1 MALASTTELSARRL
15 ASPVEQGFRRGLW
28 AASALAAVVLLC
40 YVATMLWAQNELSPP
55 ESVVAVQSLMLAHD
69 GTLYYDL
76 KHYPFTVCA
85 YMPVFYWLESALIR
99 AGFSAVHAGRWISFA
114 ALMGLIVLCWRI
126 ALLYTGDRNAAW
138 IAALAAASS
147 SLLGAWGTAGQ
158 VDTLAAFLALAA
170 FYQYS
175 RFHVRE
181 EPSLWIA
188 GLCAALALFTK
199 QTMVAAPAAIFLLLL
214 TRDRKKAVWF
224 GAIFAAGV
232 GGMVLAINAALDGRF
247 LANTVFANLNP
258 FNGAQ
263 FVTQIR
269 YFVSISF
276 GLLVIVA
283 VSFGRMLRGRAVAPC
298 VYLML
303 ALLVFLGTAPK
314 IGSDTNYQM
323 ESTLLLAICAAIGL
337 HQVKFFD
344 LYFERSKSWITLLL
358 IPLALHIAI
367 GYRVSAN
374 TLLGRLMHEKLFR
387 AEIEQLKP
395 YVPPSGGLVLC
406 TDFNAMVRL
415 RQRMD
420 VEPFIYT
427 ILVSA
432 HVIDPEPV
440 RRDLARGAFSTVIL
454 SEDVFQPEQLQ
465 GADVGTLPAS
475 QLDEVRRHY
484 RLVRQVPGPF
494 LDAYVYQPVAAEIV
508 E

>member
-1 MALASTTELSARRL
+1 MALASPTELSAVDL
-15 ASPVEQGFRRGLW
+15 ARPVEQGFRRGLW
-28 AASALAAVVLLC
+28 VASALAAMVLLC
-40 YVATMLWAQNELSPP
+40 YFATMLWAQNELSPP
-55 ESVVAVQSLMLAHD
+55 ESVVAAQSLMLAHD

-85 YMPVFYWLESALIR
+85 YMPSFYWLESALIR
-99 AGFSAVHAGRWISFA
+99 VGFSAVHAGRWISFA

-126 ALLYTGDRNAAW
+126 AFLYTGNRNAAW
-138 IAALAAASS
+138 VASLAAASS

-175 RFHVRE
+175 RFHVRGE
-181 EPSLWIA
+181 SSLWMA

-214 TRDRKKAVWF
+214 TRDRKKALWF

-232 GGMVLAINAALDGRF
+232 GGTVLAINAALDGRF
-247 LANTVFANLNP
+247 LANTVFANMNP

-283 VSFGRMLRGRAVAPC
+283 VSFGRMLRGRGAAPC
-298 VYLML
+298 VYLLL
-303 ALLVFLGTAPK
+303 AVLVFLGTAPK

-323 ESTLLLAICAAIGL
+323 ESTLLLAICAGIGL
-337 HQVKFFD
+337 DQVKFFD

-374 TLLGRLMHEKLFR
+374 TLLGRLMKEKLFR
-387 AEIEQLKP
+387 TEIEQLKP
-395 YVPPSGGLVLC
+395 YVQPSGGLVLC

-420 VEPFIYT
+420 VEPYIYT

-454 SEDVFQPEQLQ
+454 SEDVFQPEQLH
-465 GADVGTLPAS
+465 GANIGTLPAS

-494 LDAYVYQPVAAEIV
+494 LDAYVYQPAAKETA

>member
-1 MALASTTELSARRL
+1 MALASTTELSATQL

-28 AASALAAVVLLC
+28 VASVLAAMVLLC

-55 ESVVAVQSLMLAHD
+55 ESVVAAQSLMLAHD

-85 YMPVFYWLESALIR
+85 YMPAFYWLESALIR

-175 RFHVRE
+175 RFHVRG

-214 TRDRKKAVWF
+214 TRDRKKALWF

-283 VSFGRMLRGRAVAPC
+283 VSFGRMLRRRVVAPC

-395 YVPPSGGLVLC
+395 YVPPFGGLVLC

-465 GADVGTLPAS
+465 GADIGTLPPS

-484 RLVRQVPGPF
+484 RLVRHVPGPF
-494 LDAYVYQPVAAEIV
+494 LDAYVYQPAAEEIV